1 MLPAAAAF
9 TLVRNRARARRKRP
23 RKGLWHGSWPSRA
36 QASSGTGQ
44 PQPGLAMPLL
54 RDQEGWQGARHSGL
68 PPAQPAG
75 LHRRGRALPPS
86 RPARWYHGAA
96 GSTGKLRSLRASA
109 VPGCWRQV
117 EEVGLEGPTAA
128 SAGQREAWAR
138 RAAGWGSE
146 AHGSARVARTIAGL
160 KAPRSALLQGLSF
173 LQNFNL
179 NQVVQSFKNYAFKL
193 AISIRIRKQTGLPMH
208 FYKGTPQTAPRVSF
222 FFSAR
227 VGKLK
232 LAQC

>member
-109 VPGCWRQV
+109 VPGCWRRGGGGPGRPHSCLCRAEGSVSSQSCRLRKR
-117 EEVGLEGPTAA
+117 GPRLCTGRQDDRWSEGPALCA
-128 SAGQREAWAR
+128 
-138 RAAGWGSE
+138 
-146 AHGSARVARTIAGL
+146 
-160 KAPRSALLQGLSF
+160 APRTLLSA
-173 LQNFNL
+173 
-179 NQVVQSFKNYAFKL
+179 KL
-193 AISIRIRKQTGLPMH
+193 
-208 FYKGTPQTAPRVSF
+208 
-222 FFSAR
+222 
-227 VGKLK
+227 
-232 LAQC
+232 